1 MINPDQIYTVRQLQ
15 HHDLRA
21 EAAAYHM
28 ERECAQERAAARRAW
43 LARWLRRLSM
53 RRTHAGTLSSRTGMK
68 HLCIWHSQAAQ
79 RYSRVAR

>member
-1 MINPDQIYTVRQLQ
+1 MMNPDQLYTVRQQQ

-28 ERECAQERAAARRAW
+28 QRACAQQRAAGRGW

-53 RRTHAGTLSSRTGMK
+53 RRERGVTIT
-68 HLCIWHSQAAQ
+68 Q
-79 RYSRVAR
+79 

>member
-1 MINPDQIYTVRQLQ
+1 MINPDQMYIVRQLQ

-28 ERECAQERAAARRAW
+28 ERECAHARAAARRAW

-53 RRTHAGTLSSRTGMK
+53 RRTHVDTLSSRAG
-68 HLCIWHSQAAQ
+68 
-79 RYSRVAR
+79 

>member
-28 ERECAQERAAARRAW
+28 ERECVQERAARRTW
-43 LARWLRRLSM
+43 LARWLRRLSLG
-53 RRTHAGTLSSRTGMK
+53 RTPAGTLSSRTE
-68 HLCIWHSQAAQ
+68 
-79 RYSRVAR
+79 

>member
-1 MINPDQIYTVRQLQ
+1 MINPDHLYTVRQLQ
-15 HHDLRA
+15 HYDLRA

-53 RRTHAGTLSSRTGMK
+53 RRTHAGTLSSRTG
-68 HLCIWHSQAAQ
+68 
-79 RYSRVAR
+79 

>member
-1 MINPDQIYTVRQLQ
+1 MINPDQIYTIRQLQ

-43 LARWLRRLSM
+43 LARWLRRLSL
-53 RRTHAGTLSSRTGMK
+53 RRTPTGTLSSRIG
-68 HLCIWHSQAAQ
+68 
-79 RYSRVAR
+79 